1 MDDPVFVPAA
11 GLLSGLDGEHDQFE
25 NDADRA
31 LIPKAVKPPGPGAIR
46 DPQEAT
52 MTTNFDFR
60 AFCDAVAYPAKL
72 VLGTLETRECSVRP
86 TLVLRWQRGK
96 DGRLESRWQR
106 DE

>member
-1 MDDPVFVPAA
+1 
-11 GLLSGLDGEHDQFE
+11 
-25 NDADRA
+25 
-31 LIPKAVKPPGPGAIR
+31 
-46 DPQEAT
+46 

-72 VLGTLETRECSVRP
+72 VLGTLETRECSARP